1 MHLQTSVTTPTR
13 SIDNE
18 LISAIGTNVRS
29 TSKTPLIYKRSITT
43 RTGMHK
49 LILSH
54 TTGTIFI
61 RHPLLFTFDS
71 TKDRSRGDCCNNK
84 AAPFHMYCTQQCRPT
99 FDTPPRIQ
107 PDLQVSWDPITHTLH
122 HDNAHECSTTETDC
136 SSPLIYYFCVNYN

>member
-61 RHPLLFTFDS
+61 RHPLLFTNPFLNLALQTRSIVMRVNLPGLLTMKKCHVGIDMS
-71 TKDRSRGDCCNNK
+71 ATKWSATIVMCFRVHHQILRSRETHAICI
-84 AAPFHMYCTQQCRPT
+84 
-99 FDTPPRIQ
+99 RI
-107 PDLQVSWDPITHTLH
+107 
-122 HDNAHECSTTETDC
+122 STTTITRN
-136 SSPLIYYFCVNYN
+136 SPGIH